1 MQVTETN
8 SEGLKRELQVVVGV
22 DELNERFNARLSQM
36 KDRVN
41 LKGFRRGKVPIAH
54 LKKVYGKAV
63 MAEVLEDAVKETSIK
78 ALQDREERPAFQPS
92 IALTEDQQ
100 EIERIING
108 EADLSFTM
116 SFEVIPKIEVT
127 DLTKLQLVR
136 PVAEVTDADV
146 EDALQQL
153 RERNVNYEIEEGRT
167 ASAGDQINIDFVG
180 KIDGEAFEGG
190 SAEGVELVLGQGQ
203 FIPGFEEGLTGTKAG
218 DTPHLNISFPEDYP
232 AAHLAGK
239 QAVFETKINSVAKP
253 KVPEANDEFA
263 KSLGVDDL
271 AKLKELLRE
280 RITQEFAE
288 ASRLK
293 LKRALLDEL
302 EKAHSFELPPSMVDR
317 EFDMI
322 WGQLTRNLE
331 QEGKTFEDEGKPE
344 EEVRKEYR
352 AIAERRVRLGL
363 VIGDIGEKNKI
374 EVSSD
379 ELRRALIE
387 HARRYPGQE
396 KLVYEYYEKT
406 PGALNELRAPL
417 FEDKVVDYILELAKP
432 TEKVVSK
439 EELLKSEEDE
449 AAQA

>member
-8 SEGLKRELQVVVGV
+8 SDGLKRELQVVVGV
-22 DELNERFNARLSQM
+22 DELNERFSARLSAM

-41 LKGFRRGKVPIAH
+41 LKGFRKGKVPVAH

-63 MAEVLEDAVKETSIK
+63 MAEVLEEAVKETSVK
-78 ALQDREERPAFQPS
+78 ALKEREERPAFQPA

-108 EADLSFTM
+108 EADLAYSMT
-116 SFEVIPKIEVT
+116 FEIIPDITVT
-127 DLTKLQLVR
+127 DLTNLQLER
-136 PVAEVTDADV
+136 PVAEVADADI
-146 EDALQQL
+146 EDALGQL
-153 RERNVNYEIEEGRT
+153 LERNVAYEEEDGRV

-180 KIDGEAFEGG
+180 KIDSEVFEGG
-190 SAEGVELVLGQGQ
+190 SAEGVELVLGQAQ
-203 FIPGFEEGLTGTKAG
+203 FIPGFEEGLTGAKAG
-218 DTPHLNISFPEDYP
+218 DTPTLKVSFPEDYP
-232 AAHLAGK
+232 ATHLAGK
-239 QAVFETKINSVAKP
+239 AAEFDVKVNKVSKP
-253 KVPEANDEFA
+253 KQPEASDEFA
-263 KSLGVDDL
+263 QTLGIEDL
-271 AKLKELLRE
+271 AKLKELLRD
-280 RITQEFAE
+280 RISREFGE

-293 LKRALLDEL
+293 LKRQLLDQL
-302 EKAHSFELPPSMVDR
+302 EKSHEFELPPSMVDR

-363 VIGDIGEKNKI
+363 VIGEIGDKNKI
-374 EVSSD
+374 DVTSD
-379 ELRRALIE
+379 ELRKALME
-387 HARRYPGQE
+387 QARRYPGQE
-396 KLVYEYYEKT
+396 KFVYEYYEKT

-432 TEKVVSK
+432 TEKVVTK
-439 EELLKSEEDE
+439 EELLKPDEDE
-449 AAQA
+449 AAQS